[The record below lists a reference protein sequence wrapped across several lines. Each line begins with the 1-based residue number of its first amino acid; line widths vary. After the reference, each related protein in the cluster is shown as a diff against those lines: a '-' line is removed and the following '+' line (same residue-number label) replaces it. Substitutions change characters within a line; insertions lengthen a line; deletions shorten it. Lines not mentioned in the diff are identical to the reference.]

1 MAKGYWIARIDVS
14 DPDRYAKYVE
24 ADAEPFNKFGGRFPI
39 RGGRF
44 EAPEGTARSRNI
56 VIEFNSYETALACY
70 RSPEYQA
77 AKAFRDGAC
86 EADFVIVEGY
96 DDPNPAP
103 LSNVP
108 DENRNADATT
118 ANGYWI
124 ARVDVNDVDRY
135 QDYVAA
141 NAEPFAKYGARF
153 LIRGGRF
160 ENPEGT
166 SRERNV
172 VIEFPSY
179 SDAVECYRSPEYQAA
194 KAKRDGASEAD
205 VVIIEGHD
213 G

>member
-14 DPDRYAKYVE
+14 DPDRYVKYVE
-24 ADAEPFNKFGGRFPI
+24 ADAVPFEKFGARFPV

-44 EAPEGTARSRNI
+44 DSREGKARSRNI
-56 VIEFNSYETALACY
+56 VIEFDSYDTALACY
-70 RSPEYQA
+70 RSPEYQT

-86 EADFVIVEGY
+86 EADFVIIEGY
-96 DDPNPAP
+96 EDERPTSRGNT
-103 LSNVP
+103 P
-108 DENRNADATT
+108 DENLKTGDTMAK
-118 ANGYWI
+118 GYWI
-124 ARVDVNDVDRY
+124 ARVDVHDGDKYKN
-135 QDYVAA
+135 YVAA

-153 LIRGGRF
+153 LIRGGPF

-179 SDAVECYRSPEYQAA
+179 SNAVECYNSPEYQAA
-194 KAKRDGASEAD
+194 RAERDGASDAD
-205 VVIIEGHD
+205 LVIIEGYD